1 MVYFALQ
8 HECSTAWVPYYE
20 EHVDGIQLQIMSTL
34 HLPVRVTVY
43 QECDT
48 QCDMYDIT
56 GAVTSYPH
64 GCVSL
69 YKYEDGFTVHINNK
83 LVKMVKTRQ
92 EYKIF
97 VKIQRIPSHHDQ
109 QSRLLLVRLSSPYFF
124 RSPPVVDTVQNDPVL
139 HL

>member
-1 MVYFALQ
+1 
-8 HECSTAWVPYYE
+8 
-20 EHVDGIQLQIMSTL
+20 
-34 HLPVRVTVY
+34 
-43 QECDT
+43 
-48 QCDMYDIT
+48 MYDIT

-92 EYKIF
+92 EYKVF
-97 VKIQRIPSHHDQ
+97 VKIQCIPSHDDQ